1 MQAQGFLRWLPL
13 REWQVEEA
21 RMVAMVTR
29 ALLAAITLGIYVDS
43 LARYVPL
50 LLAFQAL
57 LLAYLSFSV
66 SLIVAN
72 LFYWVSNF
80 RLGRI
85 ARIFDEIL
93 CGLTVLLFPTRP
105 EIYLSFTFFLM
116 AAPSGK
122 YIRAR
127 VAVEYIA
134 LVALSLAHNRLFEFA
149 EARWPGSA
157 LVQPV
162 DTQATTLQIAMISIA
177 ALTVLA
183 FRLGSMARVR
193 ISARAE
199 ALIEE
204 HWDARTLPLLR
215 IADALGGEFA
225 VDRVLFAL
233 RPDRSA
239 AIEVV
244 IVEGGEMRR
253 ANVPPEQAVAL
264 CDLELPGS
272 CLFWDRSNGF
282 ALGEG
287 KQGAAR
293 LIESRT
299 LALPDAA
306 IEGGARICALRLE
319 AGLLTGFA
327 YLVGVRRISEPQLQR
342 AIALAAAISGSLGRQ
357 QLLNIWRDR
366 AFAQARLAMSRDM
379 HDSVLQT
386 LAGLR
391 MRIASMLGHPL
402 VAGDADIRGKLDDLQ
417 SIISAEQACIREILF
432 DSDPKETRTGLV
444 EHLRQRLELLARQ
457 WNVRCALDSQIE
469 ELEVKGDMAAE
480 VEFLVREA
488 ISNAV
493 QHARAKSIHVAVAM
507 QDDELLIT
515 IRNDGRRGTLLDSGS
530 AHAEGVASRSLQRR
544 LKMLGATAYEDPM
557 ESGALLSLRIPVEL
571 GLDV

>member
-1 MQAQGFLRWLPL
+1 MYVRRFLRWLPL

-29 ALLAAITLGIYVDS
+29 ALLAAITLGIYVES
-43 LARYVPL
+43 LASYVPL

-57 LLAYLSFSV
+57 LLAYLSFAV

-85 ARIFDEIL
+85 ARIFDEIM

-105 EIYLSFTFFLM
+105 EIYLTFTFFLM
-116 AAPSGK
+116 AAPSGR

-127 VAVEYIA
+127 VAVEYAA
-134 LVALSLAHNRLFEFA
+134 LVLLSLAHNPLFEFA

-157 LVQPV
+157 PVPAV
-162 DTQATTLQIAMISIA
+162 DTQATSLQISMISIA
-177 ALTVLA
+177 ALIVLA
-183 FRLGSMARVR
+183 FRLGSMARTR
-193 ISARAE
+193 ITAKARA
-199 ALIEE
+199 LLEE
-204 HWDARTLPLLR
+204 HWDTHTLPLVQ
-215 IADALGGEFA
+215 IADALDNDFA
-225 VDRVLFAL
+225 IDRVLFAL
-233 RPDRSA
+233 RPDRA
-239 AIEVV
+239 APVEVV
-244 IVEGGEMRR
+244 AVEQGEMQRETCS
-253 ANVPPEQAVAL
+253 AEEAAAL
-264 CDLELPGS
+264 CDLALPGS
-272 CLFWDRSNGF
+272 CIFWDRTNGY
-282 ALGEG
+282 ALIEG
-287 KQGAAR
+287 KQRTAR
-293 LIESRT
+293 LIESRAF
-299 LALPDAA
+299 ALPDLAV
-306 IEGGARICALRLE
+306 GGTGRICALRFD
-319 AGLLTGFA
+319 AGPLTGHV
-327 YLVGVRRISEPQLQR
+327 YLIGIRRISEPQLQR
-342 AIALAAAISGSLGRQ
+342 ARSFAAAISSSLARQ

-366 AFAQARLAMSRDM
+366 AFAQAKLAMSRDM

-391 MRIASMLGHPL
+391 MRIASMIGHPL

-432 DSDPKETRTGLV
+432 DSDQKTARTGLV
-444 EHLRQRLELLARQ
+444 DHLRQRLDLLARQ
-457 WNVRCALDSQIE
+457 WNVSCTFDSQVE
-469 ELEVKGDMAAE
+469 EVEVNGDMAAE

-493 QHARAKSIHVAVAM
+493 QHARARAIGLAVAM
-507 QDDELLIT
+507 HDDELLIT
-515 IRNDGRRGTLLDSGS
+515 IRSDGKRGALLNSGN

-544 LKMLGATAYEDPM
+544 LKMLGAKAYEDPM